1 MSPGTRY
8 LASTCCI
15 FPSRKTWQVGG
26 SKAPILSKVFSDRYS
41 WTNPTVTTMMM
52 AIVIEAG
59 KIKHIE
65 VKTWWSSQVNHT
77 KGPRFDYLCIIF
89 FMRTCYPNFDR

>member
-59 KIKHIE
+59 KIKQIE
-65 VKTWWSSQVNHT
+65 VKTWWSSQSHQRSKVRL
-77 KGPRFDYLCIIF
+77 PRIIF